1 MNPTQC
7 KTVRW
12 LGAVAFGVISIL
24 TGNAGLA
31 VDFPRD
37 EVSDLVDKIKPP
49 ARFANHKPQFAVARE
64 SHAFE
69 QLQGPQKWDF
79 WVIKDADRYVAI
91 IPLQGFHS
99 GTIYMQTFQPDQAPR
114 QLTLPTERWHIDTAV
129 GTELQTFAFI
139 PNPDCEQEK
148 TYEFKTGEATLTM
161 VRKYAGTTT
170 FNRWEHR
177 DKTPQR
183 VDVTSAFL
191 FRCDPVLGYVVEATY
206 DVKAERFPSN
216 YQFTSHAQSGRYAL
230 WPGEATCFRN
240 VVTPIGQDGYAGYYM
255 NLPSISAG
263 RLSCRNRGFA
273 GFLNDQTGWST
284 VTTCVGGDAPIG
296 VCNAHADLDLA
307 TVIPKDL
314 AAGDDGL
321 KRWVQH
327 HRLLALP
334 PEVTRHVWDNMD
346 VMFRDRKKLQ
356 VRLGRVEDFD
366 DQPLSLTTRDRGLT
380 WTAEDPA
387 LSSAHARS
395 GKQSLVVR
403 GGVWPNIPQV
413 ALKPNRKYRI
423 DAWYKVE
430 PVTDDQL
437 KVLEEKAREALARD
451 NEKRAKKNQP
461 ALEFTGIGPAEA
473 FIKADF
479 YEWTPHAN
487 KWELEQR
494 TNAAKPGID
503 GWQQVSLEFT
513 TPKWGPFVNI
523 VFVASN
529 CTAYLD
535 DFQFVEVSE

>member
-1 MNPTQC
+1 MNL
-7 KTVRW
+7 KRSKVSGW
-12 LGAVAFGVISIL
+12 LQVVAVIIMLGV
-24 TGNAGLA
+24 TGSVA
-31 VDFPRD
+31 VSADFPRD
-37 EVSDLVDKIKPP
+37 EVSDLVDKLKPA
-49 ARFANHKPQFAVARE
+49 ARFAKHKAQFSVARE

-69 QLQGPQKWDF
+69 QLQGPQTWDF
-79 WVIKDADRYVAI
+79 WVIKDADRYVAVV
-91 IPLQGFHS
+91 PLQGFHS
-99 GTIYMQTFQPDQAPR
+99 GTIYMQAFQPGLAPKK
-114 QLTLPTERWHIDTAV
+114 LSLPTERWHIDTAV

-148 TYEFKTGEATLTM
+148 TFEFKTGDGTLTM
-161 VRKYAGTTT
+161 VRRYAGTTT

-177 DKTPQR
+177 DKQPQR
-183 VDVTSAFL
+183 VDVTNTFL

-206 DVKAERFPSN
+206 DVKAERFPAQ

-240 VVTPIGQDGYAGYYM
+240 VVTPIGQEGYAGYYM

-307 TVIPKDL
+307 TIIPKDL
-314 AAGDDGL
+314 AAGEDGL

-334 PEVTRHVWDNMD
+334 PELTKHVWDSMD

-356 VRLGRVEDFD
+356 VRLGRLEDFD
-366 DQPLSLTTRDRGLT
+366 DQPLSLTTRDRGLA
-380 WTAEDPA
+380 WTSEDPA
-387 LSSAHARS
+387 LSTAHARS

-403 GGVWPNIPQV
+403 GGVWPNIPQI
-413 ALKPNRKYRI
+413 ALKPNRKYRVE
-423 DAWYKVE
+423 AWYKVD
-430 PVTDDQL
+430 PVTDEQL
-437 KVLEEKAREALARD
+437 KALEEKARDNLAKE

-461 ALEFTGIGPAEA
+461 PREFAGIGAVEA
-473 FIKADF
+473 FIKADL

-487 KWELEQR
+487 KWEVEQR
-494 TNAAKPGID
+494 TTSAKPGVD
-503 GWQQVSLEFT
+503 GWQKVSLEFT

-523 VFVASN
+523 VFVANN

-535 DFQFVEVSE
+535 DFQFVEVAE